1 MSLLTFAMFTATPFS
16 AGRIKMK
23 FQTIY
28 QNFSSMLLSYLDM
41 NILRGFRHAVPF
53 EFYQISI
60 FYFVSSRHLHFCL
73 ISESTYMLRNEDFLG
88 NSMIK
93 PFYFLIVP
101 SVTDE
106 TNSKTLTRH
115 KEQLIILDEF
125 SFGARLFQ

>member
-1 MSLLTFAMFTATPFS
+1 
-16 AGRIKMK
+16 MK

-88 NSMIK
+88 NRMTK
-93 PFYFLIVP
+93 PFYFLIVQE
-101 SVTDE
+101 SQTRH
-106 TNSKTLTRH
+106 SKTLTRH
-115 KEQLIILDEF
+115 KEQLIILDEL
-125 SFGARLFQ
+125 SFGPRLFQ